1 MVLPMSIFTPE
12 DLILFVY
19 QETSPENTASIEHA
33 LATNWALQEK
43 FQVIESSVD
52 ELNTELYSPRE
63 ETILKILNYARETMP
78 EAAV

>member
-1 MVLPMSIFTPE
+1 MSIFTPE

-19 QETSPENTASIEHA
+19 QETSPEHTAKIQQA
-33 LATNWALQEK
+33 LADDWALQEK
-43 FQVIESSVD
+43 FQVIESSVE

-78 EAAV
+78 ATV